1 MWNERSS
8 MDNQNATP
16 QTPQP
21 QQDAAQ
27 VIPLYINRPLY
38 TDADIERAEIQE
50 QAA

>member
-1 MWNERSS
+1 MEHTE
-8 MDNQNATP
+8 TP
-16 QTPQP
+16 KPEPQ
-21 QQDAAQ
+21 DTAQ